1 MATTSY
7 EITWIK
13 YLMTNLKVIYDQA
26 ATLYCDNKAA
36 LHIAA
41 NSVYHER
48 TKHIEF
54 YCHLIREKI
63 QDDWLKTEYVK
74 SAEQVADALNKAL
87 SVASLGHDL
96 TKIGAKNMCSP
107 SCGGC

>member
-13 YLMTNLKVIYDQA
+13 YLMTNLK
-26 ATLYCDNKAA
+26 
-36 LHIAA
+36 
-41 NSVYHER
+41 
-48 TKHIEF
+48 
-54 YCHLIREKI
+54 
-63 QDDWLKTEYVK
+63 DDWLKTEYVK